1 MKTHHM
7 CWSEVASKTVCICLS
22 SLVVLLLSLAPGST
36 ARAVS
41 LEKYPQ
47 LIELA
52 DRLVQEHDLDRT
64 QLLEWFEQ
72 AQIKEKIIKAMNRPA
87 ERLSWHRYRGLF
99 VNERSVGNG
108 VKFAKRHRVLLD
120 RAEARFGIP
129 IEVIVA
135 IIGIETRYGKVT
147 GNLRVLDS
155 LATLALEYPRRS
167 KFFSSE
173 LEHYM
178 LLVRDNKLDPLV
190 VKGSYAGAMGISQ
203 FMPSS
208 YRRYAIDFDGDER
221 SDLLNSVADAIGSVA
236 NYLAVHRWRKGE
248 PIALRI
254 PVEQAVQLEPF
265 VTRGLKPNTPL
276 ATLIQAGMKP
286 IPGVDLNWNVG
297 VMQFDQEN
305 EVEYRL
311 GYHNFFVITRY
322 NRSQN
327 YAMSAFELAEQIA
340 ARIKD

>member
-7 CWSEVASKTVCICLS
+7 CWSEVASKTVCFCLS

-87 ERLSWHRYRGLF
+87 ERLSWHRYRRLF
-99 VNERSVGNG
+99 VNEGSVGNG

-155 LATLALEYPRRS
+155 LATLGLEYPRRS
-167 KFFSSE
+167 KFFMSE

-190 VKGSYAGAMGISQ
+190 IKGSYAGAIGIPQ

-208 YRRYAIDFDGDER
+208 
-221 SDLLNSVADAIGSVA
+221 
-236 NYLAVHRWRKGE
+236 
-248 PIALRI
+248 
-254 PVEQAVQLEPF
+254 
-265 VTRGLKPNTPL
+265 
-276 ATLIQAGMKP
+276 
-286 IPGVDLNWNVG
+286 
-297 VMQFDQEN
+297 
-305 EVEYRL
+305 
-311 GYHNFFVITRY
+311 
-322 NRSQN
+322 
-327 YAMSAFELAEQIA
+327 
-340 ARIKD
+340 

>member
-1 MKTHHM
+1 MKTHSM
-7 CWSEVASKTVCICLS
+7 FSSEFVSKMAFSCLS
-22 SLVVLLLSLAPGST
+22 GLVVLLLSLLPGST

-64 QLLEWFEQ
+64 QLLDWFEH
-72 AQIKEKIIKAMNRPA
+72 AQIKKKIIKAMNRPA

-99 VNERSVGNG
+99 VNEGSVRNG
-108 VKFAKRHRVLLD
+108 VKFAKRHRALLD

-135 IIGIETRYGKVT
+135 IIGIETRYGEVT

-178 LLVRDNKLDPLV
+178 VLVK
-190 VKGSYAGAMGISQ
+190 
-203 FMPSS
+203 
-208 YRRYAIDFDGDER
+208 
-221 SDLLNSVADAIGSVA
+221 
-236 NYLAVHRWRKGE
+236 W
-248 PIALRI
+248 
-254 PVEQAVQLEPF
+254 LE
-265 VTRGLKPNTPL
+265 K
-276 ATLIQAGMKP
+276 
-286 IPGVDLNWNVG
+286 
-297 VMQFDQEN
+297 
-305 EVEYRL
+305 
-311 GYHNFFVITRY
+311 
-322 NRSQN
+322 
-327 YAMSAFELAEQIA
+327 
-340 ARIKD
+340 

>member
-7 CWSEVASKTVCICLS
+7 CWSEVASKTVCFCLS

-120 RAEARFGIP
+120 RAEAKFGIP

-155 LATLALEYPRRS
+155 LRPLALEYPR
-167 KFFSSE
+167 SE
-173 LEHYM
+173 
-178 LLVRDNKLDPLV
+178 
-190 VKGSYAGAMGISQ
+190 G
-203 FMPSS
+203 
-208 YRRYAIDFDGDER
+208 RRG
-221 SDLLNSVADAIGSVA
+221 G
-236 NYLAVHRWRKGE
+236 
-248 PIALRI
+248 
-254 PVEQAVQLEPF
+254 
-265 VTRGLKPNTPL
+265 
-276 ATLIQAGMKP
+276 
-286 IPGVDLNWNVG
+286 
-297 VMQFDQEN
+297 
-305 EVEYRL
+305 
-311 GYHNFFVITRY
+311 
-322 NRSQN
+322 
-327 YAMSAFELAEQIA
+327 
-340 ARIKD
+340 